1 MIYTSWTST
10 PPMRGYST
18 MSSSRSVRY
27 SPFSF
32 PSARTARAYLSG
44 RNIVPEYAV
53 YDDTWGP

>member
-1 MIYTSWTST
+1 MLLC
-10 PPMRGYST
+10 RELA
-18 MSSSRSVRY
+18 REARCLEV
-27 SPFSF
+27 PFSF